1 MNAKDQLGQLCREA
15 YHKGSPLS
23 IEEIVAQADNLYQVE
38 IAELTA
44 KIAEI
49 KNMLYGQ
56 NLQVAN
62 WHLNGELEP
71 LDNFFEENGW

>member
-1 MNAKDQLGQLCREA
+1 MSTKEQLGQLCREA

-23 IEEIVAQADNLYQVE
+23 IEEIVTLADKLYQAE
-38 IAELTA
+38 IAKHSA
-44 KIAEI
+44 KLSEI
-49 KNMLYGQ
+49 KETLYGQ

-62 WHLNGELEP
+62 WHQNGELEP

>member
-1 MNAKDQLGQLCREA
+1 MSTKEQLGQLCREA

-23 IEEIVAQADNLYQVE
+23 IEEIVALADKLYQAE
-38 IAELTA
+38 IAKYSA
-44 KIAEI
+44 KLSEI
-49 KNMLYGQ
+49 KETLYGQ

-62 WHLNGELEP
+62 WHQNGELEP